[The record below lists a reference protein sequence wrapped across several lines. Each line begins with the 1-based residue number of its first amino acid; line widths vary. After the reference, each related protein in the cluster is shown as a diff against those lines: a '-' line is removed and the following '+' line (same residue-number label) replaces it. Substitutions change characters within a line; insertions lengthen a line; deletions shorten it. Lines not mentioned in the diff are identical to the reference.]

1 MGQQQLDIIHQDEQT
16 MASAPSVYTAEP
28 AYPILAH
35 SLLTKPEAK
44 ITATRNP
51 VHDAG
56 QNDDWN
62 LKDDWVTGIQASNSA
77 IFRCGA
83 VIGFSRLRSRSKDT
97 DEYIGQVG
105 HPILY
110 NGLQSMISHI
120 LDPSFPTHISSA
132 ENCSL
137 F

>member
-1 MGQQQLDIIHQDEQT
+1 MAIFGFHRLQQLDIFYPDEQT

-35 SLLTKPEAK
+35 SLLTRPESK
-44 ITATRNP
+44 ITDTPNP
-51 VHDAG
+51 VHEAE

-62 LKDDWVTGIQASNSA
+62 LKEDWVTGIQTNNSGV
-77 IFRCGA
+77 FRCGA

-105 HPILY
+105 TKHRITVY
-110 NGLQSMISHI
+110 K
-120 LDPSFPTHISSA
+120 A
-132 ENCSL
+132 
-137 F
+137 